1 MGKKYLITIDD
12 VIRSGSVVQAVIDEM
27 PDDILIADAS
37 ARGGQTFATSGPGS
51 GWAREFTAYD
61 YAAAAIK
68 KDVANSGCKP
78 SESRVIDPEDGRM
91 GHGVDDRSGDVEW
104 DDESSVLLFAPT
116 LDEAAVHIDAFE
128 KMWEKRDSYG
138 VENSKAWDQL
148 AEKIKALA
156 AIVDRA

>member
-37 ARGGQTFATSGPGS
+37 AKGGQTFATSGPGS

-104 DDESSVLLFAPT
+104 EDESSVLLFAPT
-116 LDEAAVHIDAFE
+116 LNEAAVHIDAFE
-128 KMWEKRDSYG
+128 KMWEKRDSYS